1 MRTLDFTD
9 HRRSLHENQYVYAVV
24 SRRVNGL
31 SIGINLNPDK
41 ACNFAC
47 PYCQVDRRV
56 PGGQRSIDVD
66 RLRVEIDGLLG
77 LVRDGTLWTVPPF
90 DTAAQHLRRV
100 GDISFA
106 GDGEPTACPDFEAAL
121 ATVIEARERHG
132 LKHVPMT
139 LLSNA
144 TLFHREAVQ
153 TGLGVLHRAGG
164 VIWAK
169 LDAGTEAWFQRV
181 DGTTLSFD
189 RVLDNLS
196 FAAQRYRVVIQSM
209 FHAFDGVGPDDA
221 EIAAWAGRLKA
232 VLAEGGRIEMVQVYT
247 VARAPADS
255 SVVPLSRHRLD
266 EIAAAAREVG
276 LSATVY

>member
-1 MRTLDFTD
+1 M
-9 HRRSLHENQYVYAVV
+9 
-24 SRRVNGL
+24 
-31 SIGINLNPDK
+31 
-41 ACNFAC
+41 
-47 PYCQVDRRV
+47 
-56 PGGQRSIDVD
+56 D
-66 RLRVEIDGLLG
+66 RLEVEIDGLLD
-77 LVRDGTLWTVPPF
+77 LVREGTLWTVPPF

-121 ATVIEARERHG
+121 ATVIGARERYG
-132 LKHVPMT
+132 LNHVPMT

-153 TGLGVLHRAGG
+153 VGLGVLHRAGG

-181 DGTTLSFD
+181 DGTTLSFE

-221 EIAAWAGRLKA
+221 EIAAWADRLKA
-232 VLAEGGRIEMVQVYT
+232 VVAEGGRIEMVQVYT

-266 EIAAAAREVG
+266 EIAAAARGVG
-276 LSATVY
+276 LHATVY